1 MKKKVSQLFLLLLFV
16 GLLFAGSLTT
26 QAASEKSDG
35 KNMKKVLD
43 NYKKKNYSNAQKYA
57 NKLNKTAKEACVNK
71 MSKGMKKAYKK
82 VVKKYPTSY
91 TSYNKPYLWG
101 YYLTD
106 IDNDKKAD
114 LIVQVGTCE
123 ADARAYVYQYK
134 KGKAI
139 KVATLAGGHVSYYAY
154 PKHKGIVIQSA
165 HMGYESISVVTIK
178 NGKVTT
184 QSIGSRDLN
193 NKKNQN
199 YLSLGCWLDNH
210 IKYESYKRSVDLSPF
225 K

>member
-1 MKKKVSQLFLLLLFV
+1 MMKKKVSQLFLLLLFV

-71 MSKGMKKAYKK
+71 MSKDMKKAYKK
-82 VVKKYPTSY
+82 
-91 TSYNKPYLWG
+91 
-101 YYLTD
+101 
-106 IDNDKKAD
+106 
-114 LIVQVGTCE
+114 
-123 ADARAYVYQYK
+123 
-134 KGKAI
+134 GKAV

-193 NKKNQN
+193 NKKNQD